1 MRKNN
6 DLIEVLERQEIIK
19 KLADQGFEEL
29 VEGLL
34 ANENKVYTKKRRL
47 NKSGACRV
55 LGWKGKQLEDALAE
69 CKEILRNEYPEYF
82 DDEEEETDETDET
95 S

>member
-34 ANENKVYTKKRRL
+34 ANENKVYTKKGRL